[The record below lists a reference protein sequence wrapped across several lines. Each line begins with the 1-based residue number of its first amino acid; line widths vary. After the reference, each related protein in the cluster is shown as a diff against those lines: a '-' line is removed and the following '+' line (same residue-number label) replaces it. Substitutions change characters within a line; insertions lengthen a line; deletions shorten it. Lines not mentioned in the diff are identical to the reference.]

1 MTRAE
6 RHKAIVKRRIFIAVC
21 VCILAALILLIAF
34 VIKSAFGGKKTDG
47 SDVSQGSSSAAG
59 EIVSDVSSEDPT
71 PSYPATG
78 PNGLDAN
85 YEQLLLV
92 NAQNPLPEN
101 YDYEGSLTEIPTKY
115 INGMLKQIDKN
126 VWPYMQAMIDAQRAT
141 QTDSKNWLYVRSPY
155 RSYKTQKMLFDNET
169 KKWLATG
176 LSSEAA
182 EAKAATV
189 VTRPGTSEHNTGFS
203 ADFNIAEDSFE
214 STPMFT
220 WMQEHAADYGFV
232 LRFPKDKQ
240 EKTGIVYE
248 SWHYRYVG
256 EEAAK
261 FMKENNLCLE
271 EFVELAK
278 AQQEQEALKEAEM
291 E

>member
-21 VCILAALILLIAF
+21 LCILLALTVLIAF
-34 VIKSAFGGKKTDG
+34 VVKSALGGKKGG
-47 SDVSQGSSSAAG
+47 SSGASQGSSTVNES
-59 EIVSDVSSEDPT
+59 VSDVQSEDPT

-85 YEQLLLV
+85 FSQLLLV

-101 YDYEGSLTEIPTKY
+101 YDYEGNLTEIPTKY
-115 INGMLKQIDKN
+115 INGMLKQIDKD
-126 VWPYMQAMIDAQRAT
+126 VWPYMQAMIDAQRADE
-141 QTDSKNWLYVRSPY
+141 TDPKNWLYVRSPY
-155 RSYKTQKMLFDNET
+155 RSYSTQKMLFTQET
-169 KKWLATG
+169 NKWLKTG
-176 LSSEAA
+176 LSSEEA
-182 EAKAATV
+182 ETKAATV

-214 STPMFT
+214 STAMFT

-240 EKTGIVYE
+240 EITGITYE
-248 SWHYRYVG
+248 SWHYRFVG
-256 EEAAK
+256 INNAK
-261 FMKENNLCLE
+261 EMNRLNMCLE
-271 EFVELAK
+271 EYVEYMK
-278 AQQEQEALKEAEM
+278 NKKK
-291 E
+291 

>member
-1 MTRAE
+1 MPLRFIGVGCAYSVCC
-6 RHKAIVKRRIFIAVC
+6 KVGVRR
-21 VCILAALILLIAF
+21 
-34 VIKSAFGGKKTDG
+34 KKTDG

-101 YDYEGSLTEIPTKY
+101 YDYEGNLTEIPTKY

-126 VWPYMQAMIDAQRAT
+126 VWPYMQAMIDAQRAAET
-141 QTDSKNWLYVRSPY
+141 NPKNWLYVRSPY
-155 RSYKTQKMLFDNET
+155 RSYATQKMLFTQET
-169 KKWLATG
+169 NKWLKTG
-176 LSSEAA
+176 LSSEEA

-240 EKTGIVYE
+240 EITGITYE
-248 SWHYRYVG
+248 SWHYRFVG
-256 EEAAK
+256 INNAK
-261 FMKENNLCLE
+261 EMNRLNMCLE
-271 EFVELAK
+271 EYVEYMNNK
-278 AQQEQEALKEAEM
+278 KK
-291 E
+291 

>member
-21 VCILAALILLIAF
+21 LCVLLALAVLIAF
-34 VIKSAFGGKKTDG
+34 IVKSAFGGKKGG
-47 SDVSQGSSSAAG
+47 SSGASQGSSTVNES
-59 EIVSDVSSEDPT
+59 VSDVQSEDPT

-126 VWPYMQAMIDAQRAT
+126 VWPYMQAMIDAQRAAET
-141 QTDSKNWLYVRSPY
+141 NPKNWLYVRSPY
-155 RSYKTQKMLFDNET
+155 RSYATQKMLFTQET
-169 KKWLATG
+169 NKWLKTG
-176 LSSEAA
+176 LSSEEA

-240 EKTGIVYE
+240 EITGITYE
-248 SWHYRYVG
+248 SWHYRFVG
-256 EEAAK
+256 INNAK
-261 FMKENNLCLE
+261 EMNRLNMCLE
-271 EFVELAK
+271 EYVEYMNNK
-278 AQQEQEALKEAEM
+278 KK
-291 E
+291 

>member
-21 VCILAALILLIAF
+21 LCVLLALAVLIAF
-34 VIKSAFGGKKTDG
+34 VVKSALGGKKGG
-47 SDVSQGSSSAAG
+47 SSGASQGSSTVNES
-59 EIVSDVSSEDPT
+59 VSDVQSEDPT

-85 YEQLLLV
+85 FSQLLLV

-101 YDYEGSLTEIPTKY
+101 YDYEGNLTEMPTKY
-115 INGMLKQIDKN
+115 INGMLKQIDKD
-126 VWPYMQAMIDAQRAT
+126 VWPYMQAMIDAQRAAE
-141 QTDSKNWLYVRSPY
+141 TDPKNWLYVRSPY
-155 RSYKTQKMLFDNET
+155 RSYATQKMLFNQET
-169 KKWLATG
+169 KKWLKDG
-176 LSSEAA
+176 LSSEKA
-182 EAKAATV
+182 ETKAATV

-214 STPMFT
+214 STAMFT

-240 EKTGIVYE
+240 EITGITYE
-248 SWHYRYVG
+248 SWHYRFVG
-256 EEAAK
+256 INNAK
-261 FMKENNLCLE
+261 EMNRLNMCLE
-271 EFVELAK
+271 EYVEYMNNK
-278 AQQEQEALKEAEM
+278 KK
-291 E
+291 

>member
-21 VCILAALILLIAF
+21 LCILLALAVLIAF
-34 VIKSAFGGKKTDG
+34 VVKSAFGGKKGG
-47 SDVSQGSSSAAG
+47 SSGASQGSSTVNES
-59 EIVSDVSSEDPT
+59 VSDVQSEDPT

-101 YDYEGSLTEIPTKY
+101 YDYEGNLTEIPTKY

-126 VWPYMQAMIDAQRAT
+126 VWPYMQAMIDAQRAAET
-141 QTDSKNWLYVRSPY
+141 NPKNWLYVRSPY
-155 RSYKTQKMLFDNET
+155 RSYATQKMLFTQET
-169 KKWLATG
+169 NKWLKTG
-176 LSSEAA
+176 LSSEEA

-240 EKTGIVYE
+240 EITGITYE
-248 SWHYRYVG
+248 SWHYRFVG
-256 EEAAK
+256 INNAK
-261 FMKENNLCLE
+261 EMNRLNMCLE
-271 EFVELAK
+271 EYVEYMNNK
-278 AQQEQEALKEAEM
+278 KK
-291 E
+291 

>member
-21 VCILAALILLIAF
+21 LCILLALAVLIAF
-34 VIKSAFGGKKTDG
+34 VVKSAFGGKKGG
-47 SDVSQGSSSAAG
+47 SSGASQGSSTVNES
-59 EIVSDVSSEDPT
+59 VSDVQSEDPT

-85 YEQLLLV
+85 FSQLLLV
-92 NAQNPLPEN
+92 NAQNPLPED
-101 YDYEGSLTEIPTKY
+101 YDYEGNLTEIPTKY

-126 VWPYMQAMIDAQRAT
+126 VWPYMQAMIDAQRAAE
-141 QTDSKNWLYVRSPY
+141 TDPKNWLYVRSPY
-155 RSYKTQKMLFDNET
+155 RSYATQKMLFTQET
-169 KKWLATG
+169 NKWLKTG
-176 LSSEAA
+176 LSSEEA
-182 EAKAATV
+182 ETKAATV

-240 EKTGIVYE
+240 EITGITYE
-248 SWHYRYVG
+248 SWHYRFVG
-256 EEAAK
+256 INNAK
-261 FMKENNLCLE
+261 EMNRLNMCLE
-271 EFVELAK
+271 EYVEYMNNK
-278 AQQEQEALKEAEM
+278 KK
-291 E
+291 

>member
-21 VCILAALILLIAF
+21 LCVLLALAVLIAF
-34 VIKSAFGGKKTDG
+34 VVKSAFGGKKGG
-47 SDVSQGSSSAAG
+47 SSGASQGSSTVNES
-59 EIVSDVSSEDPT
+59 VSDVQSEDPT

-85 YEQLLLV
+85 FSQLLLV

-101 YDYEGSLTEIPTKY
+101 YDYEGNLTEMPTKY
-115 INGMLKQIDKN
+115 INGMLKQIDKD
-126 VWPYMQAMIDAQRAT
+126 VWPYMQAMIDAQRAAE
-141 QTDSKNWLYVRSPY
+141 TDPKNWLYVRSPY
-155 RSYKTQKMLFDNET
+155 RSYATQKVLFNQET
-169 KKWLATG
+169 KKWLDDG
-176 LSSEAA
+176 LSSEKA

-214 STPMFT
+214 STAMFT

-240 EKTGIVYE
+240 EITGITYE
-248 SWHYRYVG
+248 SWHYRFVG
-256 EEAAK
+256 INNAK
-261 FMKENNLCLE
+261 EMNRLNMCLE
-271 EFVELAK
+271 EYVEYMNNK
-278 AQQEQEALKEAEM
+278 KK
-291 E
+291 

>member
-21 VCILAALILLIAF
+21 LCVLLALAVLIAF
-34 VIKSAFGGKKTDG
+34 IVKSAFGGKKGG
-47 SDVSQGSSSAAG
+47 SSGASQGSSTVNES
-59 EIVSDVSSEDPT
+59 VSDVQSEDPT

-101 YDYEGSLTEIPTKY
+101 YDYEGNLIEMPTKY

-126 VWPYMQAMIDAQRAT
+126 VWPYMQAMIDAQRAAET
-141 QTDSKNWLYVRSPY
+141 NPKNWLYVRSPY
-155 RSYKTQKMLFDNET
+155 RSYATQKMLFTQET
-169 KKWLATG
+169 NKWLKTG
-176 LSSEAA
+176 LSSEEA

-240 EKTGIVYE
+240 EITGITYE
-248 SWHYRYVG
+248 SWHYRFVG
-256 EEAAK
+256 INNAK
-261 FMKENNLCLE
+261 EMNRLNMCLE
-271 EFVELAK
+271 EYVEYMNNK
-278 AQQEQEALKEAEM
+278 KK
-291 E
+291 

>member
-21 VCILAALILLIAF
+21 LCVLLALAVLIAF
-34 VIKSAFGGKKTDG
+34 VVKSAFGGKKGG
-47 SDVSQGSSSAAG
+47 SSGASQGSSTVNES
-59 EIVSDVSSEDPT
+59 VSDVQSEDPT

-101 YDYEGSLTEIPTKY
+101 YDYEGNLTEIPTKY

-126 VWPYMQAMIDAQRAT
+126 VWPYMQAMIDAQRAAET
-141 QTDSKNWLYVRSPY
+141 NPKNWLYVRSPY
-155 RSYKTQKMLFDNET
+155 RSYATQKMLFTQET
-169 KKWLATG
+169 NKWLKTG
-176 LSSEAA
+176 LSSEEA
-182 EAKAATV
+182 ETKAATV

-214 STPMFT
+214 SSPMFT

-240 EKTGIVYE
+240 EITGITYE
-248 SWHYRYVG
+248 SWHYRFVG
-256 EEAAK
+256 INNAK
-261 FMKENNLCLE
+261 EMNRLNMCLE
-271 EFVELAK
+271 EYVEYMNNK
-278 AQQEQEALKEAEM
+278 KK
-291 E
+291 

>member
-21 VCILAALILLIAF
+21 LCVLLALAVLIAF
-34 VIKSAFGGKKTDG
+34 VVKSAFGGKKGG
-47 SDVSQGSSSAAG
+47 SSGASQGSSTVNES
-59 EIVSDVSSEDPT
+59 VSDVQSEDPT

-85 YEQLLLV
+85 FSQLLLV

-101 YDYEGSLTEIPTKY
+101 YDYEGNLTEMPTKY
-115 INGMLKQIDKN
+115 INGMLKQIDKD
-126 VWPYMQAMIDAQRAT
+126 VWPYMQAMIDAQRAAET
-141 QTDSKNWLYVRSPY
+141 NPKNWLYVRSPY
-155 RSYKTQKMLFDNET
+155 RSYSTQKMLFTQET
-169 KKWLATG
+169 NKWLKTG
-176 LSSEAA
+176 LSSEEA
-182 EAKAATV
+182 ETKAATV

-214 STPMFT
+214 STAMFT

-240 EKTGIVYE
+240 EITGITYE
-248 SWHYRYVG
+248 SWHYRFVG
-256 EEAAK
+256 INNAK
-261 FMKENNLCLE
+261 EMNRLNMCLE
-271 EFVELAK
+271 EYVEYMNNK
-278 AQQEQEALKEAEM
+278 KK
-291 E
+291 